1 MELRFMAEE
10 AQEVKPDL
18 LEPDALLAEVAGL
31 DVRQLLMGAAS
42 TLASLAYAKLERGD
56 LAQAKL
62 GIDGVAALLPL
73 LDGDLQR
80 DLAQALAGLQ
90 VAYVDA
96 AKL

>member
-1 MELRFMAEE
+1 MELQFMAEE
-10 AQEVKPDL
+10 AQEAKPGP

>member
-10 AQEVKPDL
+10 AHEVKPDL
-18 LEPDALLAEVAGL
+18 LDADALLAEVAGL

-42 TLASLAYAKLERGD
+42 TLSSLAYAKLERGD

-73 LDGDLQR
+73 LDGDFQR

>member
-10 AQEVKPDL
+10 AQEAKPDM